1 MALHSYNDHH
11 FDRSSFPGRLLL
23 IISAALLSGVLAY
36 SKITE
41 TFDNVFYDGIS
52 RLVESKIPQDIL
64 LIAIDERSLLELG
77 RWPWPREKHVA
88 LIDVLKESD
97 VRAIAVDIIFA
108 EPDVDFPETDQR
120 LSDTVAKAG
129 NVILPV
135 FMGLAEQQGKILE
148 IEPIQPL
155 ADNAAGLGHVHIDI
169 DKDGVARHVFLKE
182 GLGDAHWKHFAL
194 VLHEFIVGQEIEEI
208 PGITRTGALPK
219 SAETLN
225 VRNYLNLIPYINHPE
240 SIETVS
246 YVDVLAGRVP
256 KEALRNKTVFVGA
269 TAAGMGDQ
277 ITTPV
282 GQRSGVEVNAHIY
295 HALREGTLITPVSTL
310 LYGLFCA
317 VIMGFF
323 LWLTTRL
330 PPLFFLLSMVLL
342 SLGILILSFIALHLF
357 RLWLPPVPVIV
368 SVLVAYPMW
377 NWWRLENV
385 VAFLRQELAVT
396 QENITFNALSR
407 SKMDI
412 IKNMSF
418 LRDMG
423 TITGWV
429 LFDGAG
435 RKIDSFGPM
444 EASADFYRFTESWSH
459 QNFISS
465 KLVKSPEGKYKLAV
479 MWDEH
484 DYRGRDKISLFI
496 PDNPSESEPYPDG
509 GDQIANTIWQL
520 SRTNLV
526 VEANRKII
534 DGSLQQLSVGVILA
548 RFDGVSLVVNEQAKE
563 LLAIDVKNPQL
574 FDLLENINL
583 MGDQSWKVL
592 INELAFFEQ
601 SFTVQGDISS
611 SGRTILCRGRV
622 IHAVAPLL
630 LINIT
635 DITELKKRERE
646 KTEALNFL
654 SHDMRS
660 PMTSVL
666 ALIEGAKEE
675 NLQPGQA
682 LLLRD
687 IEGYI
692 HQNLSYAENFIQ
704 LAKLENIQKMI
715 IERCDVHS
723 LIYNAVL
730 QIYPSAKLRNITIH
744 YPETNPELWILCDS
758 RLVERAIVN
767 ILDNAVK
774 YSSENTRIDVD
785 TEVVNTSVEIKIS
798 DQGNGIPEAD
808 LHQLFDCFKQGS
820 NASSGP
826 RSGVGLGLRFV
837 MAVCEKHQGTVTV
850 KNNDGLNDGS
860 GALFT
865 ISLPLDT
872 SQ

>member
-1 MALHSYNDHH
+1 MALHSYNDHN

-23 IISAALLSGVLAY
+23 IFGAALFAGVLAY

-52 RLVESKIPQDIL
+52 RLVESKIPEDLL

-88 LIDVLKESD
+88 LIDKLKDSD
-97 VRAIAVDIIFA
+97 VRAIAIDIIFA
-108 EPDVDFPETDQR
+108 EPDMDFPETDQR
-120 LSDTVAKAG
+120 LSETVAKAG

-148 IEPIQPL
+148 IEPIKPL
-155 ADNAAGLGHVHIDI
+155 AENAAGLGHVHIDI

-194 VLHEFIVGQEIEEI
+194 VLHEFILGQEIEEI
-208 PGITRTGALPK
+208 PGITRTGTLPK

-225 VRNYLNLIPYINHPE
+225 VRNYVNLIPYINHPE
-240 SIETVS
+240 SIATVS
-246 YVDVLAGRVP
+246 YVDVLTGRVP
-256 KEALRNKTVFVGA
+256 KERLRNKTVFVGA

-310 LYGLFCA
+310 LYGLVCA

-342 SLGILILSFIALHLF
+342 SLGILFLSFIALHLF

-407 SKMDI
+407 TKMDI
-412 IKNMSF
+412 VKNMSF
-418 LRDMG
+418 LKDMG
-423 TITGWV
+423 TITGCV
-429 LFDGAG
+429 LFDRLG
-435 RKIDSFGPM
+435 RKLYSYGPI
-444 EASADFYRFTESWSH
+444 EASPDFYRFSENWSH

-465 KLVKSPEGKYKLAV
+465 KLIKSPEGEYKLAV

-496 PDNPSESEPYPDG
+496 PDNPSEDEFSPDD

-534 DGSLQQLSVGVILA
+534 DESLHQLSVGVILA
-548 RFDGVSLVVNEQAKE
+548 RFDGVSLIINDQAKE
-563 LLAIDVKNPQL
+563 LLGVDVKNSQL
-574 FDLLENINL
+574 FDLLENISL
-583 MGDQSWKVL
+583 MGDKSWKTL

-601 SFTVQGDISS
+601 SFTVQGDILSS
-611 SGRTILCRGRV
+611 SRTILCRGRV
-622 IHAVAPLL
+622 IRAVAPLF

-666 ALIEGAKEE
+666 ALIESAKEE
-675 NLQPGQA
+675 SLEPGQVS
-682 LLLRD
+682 LLKD
-687 IEGYI
+687 IERYI

-704 LAKLENIQKMI
+704 LAKLENIQKLN
-715 IERCDVHS
+715 IERCDIHS
-723 LIYNAVL
+723 LIYNAVI

-744 YPETNPELWILCDS
+744 YPETNPELWIICDS
-758 RLVERAIVN
+758 SLIERAIVN

-774 YSSENTRIDVD
+774 YSGENTQIDIETCVINNFV
-785 TEVVNTSVEIKIS
+785 EVQIS
-798 DQGNGIPEAD
+798 DQGSGIPEAD
-808 LHQLFDCFKQGS
+808 LNQLFDCFKQGS
-820 NASSGP
+820 NASAGV
-826 RSGVGLGLRFV
+826 RSGAGLGLRFV
-837 MAVCEKHQGTVTV
+837 MAVCEKHHGNVTV
-850 KNNDGLNDGS
+850 KNNDNVNDSSGS
-860 GALFT
+860 QFT
-865 ISLPLDT
+865 LSLPLEVT
-872 SQ
+872 P